1 MANWSRKKVFKLAKG
16 FKHRSKNVFGVAL
29 RKTRRGQ
36 QFSYRDRRV
45 KKRTVRRTWISQINA
60 AVREHG
66 ITYSKFAN
74 ALVKKSNIEIDR
86 KILSGLAINEPYS
99 FKCMID
105 EVRLQAG
112 LQEAIQRRPMIGQ
125 VTAISLPEAFEKGLI
140 VERRR
145 PEEID
150 AIIHSEPKAEL
161 YGLRFP
167 ERDAKTERDYMRI
180 SFTEED

>member
-16 FKHRSKNVFGVAL
+16 FKHRGKNVFNVAL

-36 QFSYRDRRV
+36 QFAYRDRRV

-74 ALVKKSNIEIDR
+74 ALVKKSNIEVDR
-86 KILSGLAINEPYS
+86 KILSGLAINEPLS

-105 EVRLQAG
+105 EVRL
-112 LQEAIQRRPMIGQ
+112 
-125 VTAISLPEAFEKGLI
+125 
-140 VERRR
+140 
-145 PEEID
+145 
-150 AIIHSEPKAEL
+150 
-161 YGLRFP
+161 
-167 ERDAKTERDYMRI
+167 
-180 SFTEED
+180 